1 MKSEFMVAITQL
13 SAEKNLSREVVL
25 SAVESALISAYRKDS
40 FAPTQN
46 LAVKIN
52 PNSGG
57 VKVYMKKAVVE
68 AVTDPVNEL
77 TLKEAQKIDKTAR
90 IGDVISIEA
99 TPPDAGRIAAQTAR
113 QVILQRLHEA
123 EHHAIY
129 EEFTC
134 REGDVLTGTIQR
146 ITPDTIYVDLGKAEA
161 ILPVNEQIHNER
173 YRIGQRLKFYL
184 VEVTKTARGPQ
195 ILVSRSHR
203 NLLRK
208 LLELEVPEIHS
219 GALELKSVAREPGY
233 RSKVAVLARQDGID
247 PVGCCVGLR
256 GIRIQNIV
264 NELNGEKI
272 DVIEW
277 VDSPSVLIANAL
289 SPAQVTNVEL
299 NETEGT
305 ALVTVPDKQL
315 SLAIGKEGQNARL
328 AAKLTGWRIDIRS
341 ASSVEAEK
349 TAKVKEQEPQVET
362 AEAEPATEPEA
373 VETQPV
379 AEVETEF
386 TLEEEVVE
394 EEPAKEEEAVP
405 ITDFKLV
412 LTTANAPSEQG
423 TSIRFAEDVLPSKAG
438 TTKRKSGK
446 GKKDSDIKARE
457 QKPKKSRPKRSLYQE
472 DEDEYEV

>member
-40 FAPTQN
+40 FAPNQN

-57 VKVYMKKAVVE
+57 VKVYMKKTVVE
-68 AVTDPVNEL
+68 TVSDPVNEL
-77 TLKEAQKIDKTAR
+77 TLKEAQKIDKSAR
-90 IGDVISIEA
+90 LGDVISIEA

-146 ITPDTIYVDLGKAEA
+146 ITPDVIYVDLGKAEA

-184 VEVTKTARGPQ
+184 VEVTKTNRGPQ

-219 GALELKSVAREPGY
+219 GAVELKSVAREPGY
-233 RSKVAVLARQDGID
+233 RSKVAVLARQEGID

-277 VDSPSVLIANAL
+277 VDNSSVLIANAL
-289 SPAQVTNVEL
+289 SPAQVTSVEL
-299 NETEGT
+299 NEADLT
-305 ALVTVPDKQL
+305 AIVTVPDKQL

-341 ASSVEAEK
+341 ASVIEAEK
-349 TAKVKEQEPQVET
+349 SSRVKEEEAAAAIPETRPEEEPDALELQ
-362 AEAEPATEPEA
+362 PA
-373 VETQPV
+373 
-379 AEVETEF
+379 AEVEQEF
-386 TLEEEVVE
+386 TFDEEVVE
-394 EEPAKEEEAVP
+394 EEAVKEQETVSIADL
-405 ITDFKLV
+405 TLV
-412 LTTANAPSEQG
+412 LTTANAPSERT

-438 TTKRKSGK
+438 VDKKKGGKS
-446 GKKDSDIKARE
+446 KKDSDIRAKE
-457 QKPKKSRPKRSLYQE
+457 QKPKKSRPKRSVYQDE
-472 DEDEYEV
+472 EDEYEV

>member
-40 FAPTQN
+40 FAPNQN

-68 AVTDPVNEL
+68 DITDPVNEL
-77 TLKEAQKIDKTAR
+77 TLKDAHKIDKTAR

-134 REGDVLTGTIQR
+134 REGDVLTGTVQR
-146 ITPDTIYVDLGKAEA
+146 ITPDIIYVDLGKAEA

-184 VEVTKTARGPQ
+184 VEVTKTNRGPQ

-219 GALELKSVAREPGY
+219 GAVELKSVAREPGY
-233 RSKVAVLARQDGID
+233 RSKVAVLARQEGID

-277 VDSPSVLIANAL
+277 VDNLSVLIANAL

-299 NETEGT
+299 NETDLK
-305 ALVTVPDKQL
+305 AIVTVPDKQL

-341 ASSVEAEK
+341 ASVVEAEK
-349 TAKVKEQEPQVET
+349 SSRVKEH
-362 AEAEPATEPEA
+362 EAQTVATETKPTEEPE
-373 VETQPV
+373 VLETQST

-386 TLEEEVVE
+386 TLDEEVVE
-394 EEPAKEEEAVP
+394 EEAREEEAVP

-423 TSIRFAEDVLPSKAG
+423 TSIRFAEDVLPSKTGVAKKKG
-438 TTKRKSGK
+438 VK
-446 GKKDSDIKARE
+446 GKKDSDIKAKD
-457 QKPKKSRPKRSLYQE
+457 QKPKKSRQKRSLYQE
-472 DEDEYEV
+472 EEDEYGV

>member
-362 AEAEPATEPEA
+362 AEAEPAAEPEA
-373 VETQPV
+373 VEAQPV
-379 AEVETEF
+379 TEAETEF
-386 TLEEEVVE
+386 TLEEEVIE

-438 TTKRKSGK
+438 TTKRKSSK